1 VIALDV
7 ALRII
12 RRRAAAAGV
21 ELILP
26 GDPRREAIVSLV
38 ALGHSIQRT
47 GVLRA
52 RVADGV
58 TITLPGVPGPAAAL
72 LALIPYVGPA
82 LAALAMAN
90 GRTSVAMS
98 PAALATGGQALATWW
113 HEEGHV
119 GSIARG
125 GLLYCGAY
133 LLAPEVR
140 AGGEAPCYGA
150 GIAVRVACG
159 APLDGAVRDALDSLE
174 GYGLDVAAKSL
185 ASGIIASAAH
195 TIRATGDYGGVVAEL
210 RAELAAEGVIA

>member
-1 VIALDV
+1 MIALDV

-26 GDPRREAIVSLV
+26 GDPRREAIVALV

-52 RVADGV
+52 RVSDGV
-58 TITLPGVPGPAAAL
+58 TTTLPGVPGPAAAL

-82 LAALAMAN
+82 LAALALAN
-90 GRTSVAMS
+90 GRTSVCLS
-98 PAALATGGQALATWW
+98 PAALATGGQALTTWW

-119 GSIARG
+119 GSIVRG

-159 APLDGAVRDALDSLE
+159 ASLDSAVRDALDSLE
-174 GYGLDVAAKSL
+174 GYGLDAAAKAL

-210 RAELAAEGVIA
+210 RAELAVEGVIA